1 MKFYQELTLIPND
14 EILPYF
20 LWSKVYTQLHIALA
34 DVKNTHGIDGVGVSF
49 PQYHYHHERDYGTL
63 GCRLRV
69 FGSRDDL
76 QKLDL
81 PKWLDRLSDY
91 VHLKSIAEVDDKA
104 TGYMVVERYRYTS
117 LEKQA
122 ERFAQFKNISFEQ
135 ALTHC
140 QTHKRQPQNYPFIEL
155 FSQTNQVPYRLYIK
169 QTAVNHAVNGN
180 FSVYGMNNQG
190 GQLTEKTTVPHW

>member
-34 DVKNTHGIDGVGVSF
+34 DVKNTHGIDGIGVSF

-69 FGSRDDL
+69 FGNRDEL
-76 QKLDL
+76 QMLDL

-91 VHLKSIAEVDDKA
+91 VHLKSIAEVGDKA
-104 TGYMVVERYRYTS
+104 TSHVVVERYRVADVQ
-117 LEKQA
+117 KQA
-122 ERFAQFKNISFEQ
+122 ERFAKLKNISLAD

-140 QTHKRQPQNYPFIEL
+140 LTHKRQAKNYPFIEL
-155 FSQTNQVPYRLYIK
+155 FSQTNQVPYRLYVK
-169 QTAVNHAVNGN
+169 QTLVDSPTTGG
-180 FSVYGMNNQG
+180 FTVYGMHNQG
-190 GQLTEKTTVPHW
+190 GKLADKATVPHW